1 MRGMIALIALTR
13 LGGWAGVG
21 APRGSRRIAPSLP
34 SPASGGGSKAIALTL
49 SLLFL
54 LLAFPARAV
63 EIQRVVSPGGIEAWL
78 VVDKS
83 VPVVAVEAAFTGGA
97 ATDPAEKPGLAN
109 LTASLLDEGAGPFDS
124 QAYQKRIEDIASS
137 IRFTASRDNL
147 TASLKTLSE
156 NVDTAFELLRLG
168 LTEPRFDPDPV
179 ARVRSSIIVSLA
191 RKAENP
197 NQIASRLW
205 WKNAFEPHPYSRP
218 SDGTPEGVKAVTV
231 EDMRR
236 FMKERIARNVL
247 TIAVVGDI
255 TPERLAPL
263 LDATFGKLPAKAAPA
278 EIPETTV
285 QHGGQTLL
293 LKKPIPQSVVSFGQA
308 GLKRDDPDWYA
319 ALLMNYILGGGGF
332 TSRLT
337 NEVREKRGLA
347 YGVYSYLA
355 PLDHAGILLGG
366 VATKNESVAQSIDI
380 IRQQWQQMRDSGPT
394 EAELEGAKTYLT
406 GSFPL
411 QLDSTDH
418 IAAILVDI
426 QQNKLGI
433 DYLDRRNALING
445 VTLADARRVAKEL
458 LKPEALTFVVVG
470 APDDLPGAQIVDENG
485 G

>member
-1 MRGMIALIALTR
+1 MLPLPPGERAGERGCRDTQTR
-13 LGGWAGVG
+13 
-21 APRGSRRIAPSLP
+21 APRGAPPLPSL
-34 SPASGGGSKAIALTL
+34 SPEGRGFWALCA
-49 SLLFL
+49 LFL
-54 LLAFPARAV
+54 LLAFPARAI

-83 VPVVAVEAAFTGGA
+83 VPVVALEAAFTGGA
-97 ATDPAEKPGLAN
+97 ATDPKEKPGLAN

-137 IRFTASRDNL
+137 IRFTASHDNV
-147 TASLKTLSE
+147 TASLKTLAE

-179 ARVRSSIIVSLA
+179 ARVRSSIVVSLA

-197 NQIASRLW
+197 NAIASRLW
-205 WKNAFEPHPYSRP
+205 WKNAFEPHPYARP
-218 SDGTPEGVKAVTV
+218 SDGTPEGVQAVTV
-231 EDMRR
+231 DDMRR
-236 FMKERIARNVL
+236 FMKERIARDVL
-247 TIAVVGDI
+247 TVAIVGDI

-278 EIPETTV
+278 DIPETSV
-285 QHGGQTLL
+285 QRGGRTLL
-293 LKKPIPQSVVSFGQA
+293 VKKPIPQSVVSFGQP

-319 ALLMNYILGGGGF
+319 ALVMNYILGGGGF

-337 NEVREKRGLA
+337 TEVREKRGLA

-366 VATKNESVAQSIDI
+366 VATKNESVAESIDI
-380 IRQQWQQMRDSGPT
+380 IRQEWQRMRDSGPT
-394 EAELEGAKTYLT
+394 EAELDGAKTYLT

-445 VTLADARRVAKEL
+445 VTLADARRVAKAL
-458 LKPEALTFVVVG
+458 LKPDALTFVVVG
-470 APDDLPGAQIVDENG
+470 APDDLKGAQSVDDNG